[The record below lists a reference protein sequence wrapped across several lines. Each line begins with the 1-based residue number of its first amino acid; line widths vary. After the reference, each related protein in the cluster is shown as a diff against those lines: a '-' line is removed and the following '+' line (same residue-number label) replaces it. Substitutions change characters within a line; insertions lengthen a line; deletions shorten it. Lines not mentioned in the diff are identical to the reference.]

1 MRLTLRGVILYYTTY
16 SVYKQIPIDLVGLM
30 AMRVQDEAPD
40 AARQER
46 RQAPRDGREDVV
58 RLSSPSLVPTT
69 DEERVVQTLL
79 AALRRI
85 RHGSV
90 QIIVQ
95 DNRVVQI
102 DTVEKTRLIS
112 G

>member
-1 MRLTLRGVILYYTTY
+1 MGLR
-16 SVYKQIPIDLVGLM
+16 

-40 AARQER
+40 AVYQGR
-46 RQAPRDGREDVV
+46 RQARRDGREEAGH
-58 RLSSPSLVPTT
+58 LSSPSLVPTT
-69 DEERVVQTLL
+69 DEERVVQALL

-85 RHGSV
+85 QHGSV

-102 DTVEKTRLIS
+102 DTVEKTRLTS

>member
-1 MRLTLRGVILYYTTY
+1 MGAVLYYTTY
-16 SVYKQIPIDLVGLM
+16 SVYKSIPIDLVGLR
-30 AMRVQDEAPD
+30 AMPVQDEMRNGV
-40 AARQER
+40 RQEG
-46 RQAPRDGREDVV
+46 RQAPRDGREDAV

-69 DEERVVQTLL
+69 DEERVVQALL

-102 DTVEKTRLIS
+102 DTVEKTRLTS